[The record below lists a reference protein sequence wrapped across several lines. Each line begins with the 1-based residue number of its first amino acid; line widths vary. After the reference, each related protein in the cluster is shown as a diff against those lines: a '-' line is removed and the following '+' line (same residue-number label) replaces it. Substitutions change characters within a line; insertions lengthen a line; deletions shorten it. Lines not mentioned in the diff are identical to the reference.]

1 MCDEGAVPG
10 GLRGLVEEESE
21 GDHQTDGLSTTPTA
35 TFTLIIVNLSHYI
48 AKDMMVREKT
58 EKNLQYSEDPMATPS
73 TNECTQRATVVR
85 KADYF
90 YLSSFRSLFVIGV
103 IIDN

>member
-21 GDHQTDGLSTTPTA
+21 GDHKTDRLSTPSA
-35 TFTLIIVNLSHYI
+35 TFITLISVNLSHYI
-48 AKDMMVREKT
+48 AADMMVRENR
-58 EKNLQYSEDPMATPS
+58 KNLQYSEDPMATPS

-90 YLSSFRSLFVIGV
+90 CLSSFRSLFVIGV